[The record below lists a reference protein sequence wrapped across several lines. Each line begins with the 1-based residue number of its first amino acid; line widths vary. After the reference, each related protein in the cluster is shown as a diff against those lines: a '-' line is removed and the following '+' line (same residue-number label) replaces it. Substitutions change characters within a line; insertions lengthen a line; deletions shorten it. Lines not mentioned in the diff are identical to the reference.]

1 MIDSHCHMDFKDFN
15 KNRDEVIGRAR
26 KKLSA
31 IINSGATLGGNRKAL
46 KLSNEYKKFIY
57 PTFGFHP
64 IDSSKADFLVI
75 EEVIKELHGNIEM
88 AVGIGETG
96 MDYFHV
102 KDSEGRKRQ
111 EKVFNIFANL
121 AEEYELPLII
131 HARDSEEQALKIVKK
146 FNSIPDVIFHCYS
159 GNLETAENIIDESY
173 YLSFSTM
180 ICFSKH
186 HQNLVKD
193 LPLKFMVT
201 ETDSPYLSPFKGKKN
216 EPSFVEEAVNKI
228 AQIKEINLK
237 EVDKVTEKNA
247 RKIFDI

>member
-1 MIDSHCHMDFKDFN
+1 MIDSHCHIDFKDFN
-15 KNRDEVIGRAR
+15 KNRDEVLERAL

-46 KLSNEYKKFIY
+46 KLAEDYKKFIY

-64 IDSSKADFLVI
+64 IDSAKADFLVI
-75 EEVIKELHGNIEM
+75 EEVIKELHENIEM

-102 KDSEGRKRQ
+102 KKSEGRKRQ

-121 AEEYELPLII
+121 AEEYELPLVI
-131 HARDSEEQALKIVKK
+131 HARESEERALEIVKK
-146 FNSIPDVIFHCYS
+146 FTSIPDVIFHCYS
-159 GNLETAENIIDESY
+159 GSLETAEKILDENY

-180 ICFSKH
+180 VCFSSH
-186 HQNLVKD
+186 HQDLVKE
-193 LPLKFMVT
+193 LPLKSMIT
-201 ETDSPYLSPFKGKKN
+201 ETDSPYLSPFKGRKN
-216 EPSFVEEAVNKI
+216 EPSFVEEAVNRI
-228 AQIKEINLK
+228 AQIKEIKPK

-247 RKIFDI
+247 KKIFGI